1 MEKIVNIWVFLFL
14 FSFSF
19 YKDNLIQIHKK
30 KNKKKKIRGSQ
41 NNYDLIIV

>member
-30 KNKKKKIRGSQ
+30 KKIRRKRSEGVKT
-41 NNYDLIIV
+41 IMI